1 MTSIKWNDSDCTC
14 VDAAKV
20 AWSYADTAAT
30 INDVITSYNTI
41 SNAVCDTL
49 NATTKP
55 TVSPETKTKFTRKG
69 NNLWVT
75 HYKDGHYQ
83 KERNLVA
90 DFKDIKLVQN
100 TVIVEWADGT
110 KTKTTLDSE
119 DKYSL
124 EQGIS
129 ICLTKK
135 LLGEDG
141 SSLYNKLIKRALKL
155 KAANEAA
162 VIKAKQDKEEAKER
176 KLRYEEKRRAKKL
189 RKREEAIEIQKEAY
203 LRAMR
208 EFLPCKE

>member
-1 MTSIKWNDSDCTC
+1 MNSIKWNDSACTC
-14 VDAAKV
+14 VDEVTNWACTNTV
-20 AWSYADTAAT
+20 AT
-30 INDVITSYNTI
+30 INDVIASYNTI
-41 SNAVCDTL
+41 DNIVCNTR

-55 TVSPETKTKFTRKG
+55 TVSPETKTKFARKG

-90 DFKDIKLVQN
+90 DFKNIKLVQN

-162 VIKAKQDKEEAKER
+162 MIKAKQDKEEAKER

>member
-1 MTSIKWNDSDCTC
+1 MNSINWNDSACICIDE
-14 VDAAKV
+14 AKV
-20 AWSYADTAAT
+20 AWSYANTTAT
-30 INDVITSYNTI
+30 INDVIASYNTI
-41 SNAVCDTL
+41 GNTVCNTR

-69 NNLWVT
+69 NSLWVT
-75 HYKDGHYQ
+75 HYKDGHCQ

-135 LLGEDG
+135 LLGDDG

-155 KAANEAA
+155 KATHEAA
-162 VIKAKQDKEEAKER
+162 ALKVKQDKEEAKQR

-189 RKREEAIEIQKEAY
+189 RKREEAIEMQKEAY

-208 EFLPCKE
+208 EFKL